1 MSIKKLLPSFL
12 VLLLLMVQAC
22 TPYYPD
28 QKQGIEERPWG
39 VDYNFQLVTD
49 SIVLQT
55 DRPMHLLVVPDVRDS
70 LVMYK
75 NAELVVAQIEVIP
88 EDSIDSVWVKVASDQ
103 FTQGWVHESE
113 LLQAVV
119 PDNPISQFIMLFSN
133 THLLASVALLVLA
146 LVAWLIR
153 RMLRQRFHMVHLL
166 DIASPYP
173 HLLCLTLAAATVV
186 YHSMQ
191 MFVPQMWAQFYFHP
205 TLNPFGQPL
214 PLTLF
219 LSLLWLLVILGI
231 AAADDLRRSLPFMP
245 SLLYVLSLFAV
256 LSLVYVVFS
265 VATLN
270 YLGAFLWPLYAFWAV
285 RRFHLYHRARYRC
298 RRCGA
303 PLHNNSRCTRCS

>member
-12 VLLLLMVQAC
+12 VLLLLIVQAC

-166 DIASPYP
+166 
-173 HLLCLTLAAATVV
+173 
-186 YHSMQ
+186 
-191 MFVPQMWAQFYFHP
+191 
-205 TLNPFGQPL
+205 NPFGQPL